1 MDKRP
6 ELLAIHHD
14 NMWYAWSG
22 DDHTKKFRARSLPEA
37 VGKLLINRLMPKDMS
52 LTAVGPSGLFVVPT
66 CVPSLFI
73 PDELKPLKV
82 PYKVT

>member
-6 ELLAIHHD
+6 ELMAIHHE

-22 DDHTKKFRARSLPEA
+22 DAPDKKFRARSLAEA
-37 VGKLLINRLMPKDMS
+37 VGKLLIHRLMPQEMS

-66 CVPSLFI
+66 SVPSLFI

-82 PYKVT
+82 PYKIT